1 LAEEPIENLRWKYP
15 VTIKTADGTVYYTDD
30 IEIIGP
36 FVKFVAYAFIMAR
49 DRGSYVD
56 PPTLILPD
64 RSINEVTIGKTD
76 TLQKALLPRKESSGT
91 H

>member
-15 VTIKTADGTVYYTDD
+15 VTIKTTDGTVYYTDD

-36 FVKFVAYAFIMAR
+36 FVKFVAYAYIMAR
-49 DRGSYVD
+49 DRGSYMD

-64 RSINEVTIGKTD
+64 RSITEVTIGKTD
-76 TLQKALLPRKESSGT
+76 TLQKALLPREDGNDN

>member
-1 LAEEPIENLRWKYP
+1 MAEEPIENLRWKYP
-15 VTIKTADGTVYYTDD
+15 VTIKTTDGTVYYTDD

-36 FVKFVAYAFIMAR
+36 FVKFVAYAYIMAR
-49 DRGSYVD
+49 DRGSYMD

-64 RSINEVTIGKTD
+64 RSITEVTIGKTD
-76 TLQKALLPRKESSGT
+76 TLQKALLPREDGSDN